1 MRVSVCDITGCG
13 LGSLIMGLTMEKHE
27 YSSCS
32 VQETSGLSSPNLVLA
47 AQGIP
52 RELLLF
58 SLHGILNRVDTSK
71 GITQH

>member
-1 MRVSVCDITGCG
+1 
-13 LGSLIMGLTMEKHE
+13 MENHE

-32 VQETSGLSSPNLVLA
+32 VQETSGLSSPYLVLA

-58 SLHGILNRVDTSK
+58 SLHGILNRV
-71 GITQH
+71 